1 MMKNRATEWLDRFGR
16 GLLELRVSVTDR
28 CNFRCRYC
36 MPKEH
41 FGRSF
46 EFVPRDQILKFEEIV
61 RVVRV
66 LQNAGLLKVRITGG
80 EPLLRHDLNHL
91 VRMLKRQPH
100 LEVAMT
106 TNGVLLPKHAA
117 SLREAGLDRLTVSLD
132 ALDTTTFQRITDS
145 SFAPNDVLDG
155 ISAAAEAG
163 FESIKINC
171 VVVRGRNEHQ
181 VLPLVEHFRNSGHSL
196 RFIEYMDT
204 GQTNGWSLADV
215 VTSAEILRSIETR
228 FPLVP
233 LPCTSNSQTARE
245 YRLED
250 GSIVI
255 GTIASVSQPFCRS
268 CTRARLTSKG
278 EFYTCL
284 FGQNRLDIRDS
295 IRAGSSD
302 AQLSYQLNRVWSSR
316 NDHYSETRTAG
327 NRSIAARREPSLIS
341 ASSLSRSSGRKPQ
354 EMSYLGG

>member
-1 MMKNRATEWLDRFGR
+1 MTKDRATEWLDRFGR
-16 GLLELRVSVTDR
+16 RLFELRVSVTDR
-28 CNFRCRYC
+28 CNCRCRYC

-41 FGRSF
+41 FGRGF
-46 EFVPRDQILKFEEIV
+46 DYVPRDQILSFEDIA
-61 RVVRV
+61 RVVGV
-66 LQNAGLLKVRITGG
+66 LQNAGLRKVRITGG
-80 EPLLRHDLNHL
+80 EPLLRHDLSHL
-91 VRMLKRQPH
+91 VRMLKRQSH

-117 SLREAGLDRLTVSLD
+117 SLREAGLDRLSVSLD
-132 ALDTTTFQRITDS
+132 ALDATTFRRITDS
-145 SFAPNDVLDG
+145 PWAPNDVLDG
-155 ISAAAEAG
+155 IAAATEAG
-163 FESIKINC
+163 FESIKVNC
-171 VVVRGRNEHQ
+171 VVVRGLNEHQ
-181 VLPLVEHFRNSGHSL
+181 VLPLVEHFRNTGHSL

-233 LPCTSNSQTARE
+233 LSRTNNSQTARE
-245 YRLED
+245 YKLED
-250 GSIVI
+250 GSIII
-255 GTIASVSQPFCRS
+255 GTIASVSQPFCRG

-284 FGQNRLDIRDS
+284 FGQSRLNIRDS

-316 NDHYSETRTAG
+316 DDHYSETRTTG
-327 NRSIAARREPSLIS
+327 NGSIAPRPEPPLIS
-341 ASSLSRSSGRKPQ
+341 ASSLSRNTGGRPQ